1 MIDLEDV
8 PDDQVSF
15 TFGDSCAV
23 MQHGTKP
30 DVLTKDMLLDR
41 INAYEGS
48 VDSFLKESL
57 GEYVYVEA
65 QLWAQIL

>member
-30 DVLTKDMLLDR
+30 DVLTKYMLLDR

-57 GEYVYVEA
+57 GKYVYVEA